1 MLQIDFLISNAI
13 HAILMPKVTMLL
25 GYRRAE
31 VGIRLGYG
39 WVVVLK
45 KTVHYFIN
53 CKNIQKQNKKRT
65 AIKGSLHKVELS
77 IRESIV
83 VQL

>member
-31 VGIRLGYG
+31 VGIRLGCST
-39 WVVVLK
+39 K
-45 KTVHYFIN
+45 KNSALFY
-53 CKNIQKQNKKRT
+53 KLQKYPKTK
-65 AIKGSLHKVELS
+65 
-77 IRESIV
+77 
-83 VQL
+83 